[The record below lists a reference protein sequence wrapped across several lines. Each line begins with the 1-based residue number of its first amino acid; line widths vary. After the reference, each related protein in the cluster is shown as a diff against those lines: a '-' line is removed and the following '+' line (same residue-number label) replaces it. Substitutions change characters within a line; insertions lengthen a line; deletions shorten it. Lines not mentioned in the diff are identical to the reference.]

1 MNFEKIAMHR
11 AQKQHEFLLKHK
23 DEEDPRER
31 DHGKRFSTYAE
42 LLDKDQRMAA
52 AGSELDR
59 AFKASEEDYEN
70 HKLMKPR
77 FEDFKLRFVG
87 PHDQVMDSAT
97 TFTASVE
104 PTTILKSEQKE
115 EGEREASLAQYKEH
129 HFAEDHSQKS

>member
-1 MNFEKIAMHR
+1 
-11 AQKQHEFLLKHK
+11 
-23 DEEDPRER
+23 
-31 DHGKRFSTYAE
+31 
-42 LLDKDQRMAA
+42 MAA
-52 AGSELDR
+52 EGSELDR

-104 PTTILKSEQKE
+104 PTSILSPEKKE
-115 EGEREASLAQYKEH
+115 KGAVDFSKIASEREASQASYKDS
-129 HFAEDHSQKS
+129 HFTEEHSQK